1 MVLARSWKIKKVV
14 TGTPTPSH
22 YEMFKEELGALKVGE
37 IITKTLFITVDPYLR
52 GVMNSLPV
60 GSPIPS
66 QQVAKVIESKD
77 VDFPVGTL
85 LLSRNGWCDYAKL
98 NPKAVL
104 ASPLGFRG
112 IEKAPDIGE
121 LSPSLLVGACGMP
134 GVTAYW
140 GLLDLCKVIPD
151 KYKRRSFIC
160 TTIT

>member
-1 MVLARSWKIKKVV
+1 MVLARSWRIKNIV
-14 TGTPTPSH
+14 TGTPTPNH
-22 YEMFKEELGALKVGE
+22 YEMFTEELGGLKKGE
-37 IITKTLFITVDPYLR
+37 IITKTQFITVDPYLR
-52 GVMNSLPV
+52 GFMGSLPV

-77 VDFPVGTL
+77 ADFPVGTL
-85 LLSRNGWCDYAKL
+85 LLNRSGWCDYAKL

-104 ASPLGFRG
+104 EGPLGFRG

-140 GLLDLCKVIPD
+140 GLLDICKVILD
-151 KYKRRSFIC
+151 YYKGPAFIL
-160 TTIT
+160 